1 MSTEAALDKLTAF
14 DYAQLKGEIRNQ
26 YATGDVVVHDGWI
39 LSSTEY
45 RIFIAEAARPALEA
59 EAALKAGPTR

>member
-1 MSTEAALDKLTAF
+1 MTTEAALDKLTAF
-14 DYAQLKGEIRNQ
+14 EYAQLKGEIRNQ
-26 YATGDVVVHDGWI
+26 YVSGDVVVHDGWI

-45 RIFIAEAARPALEA
+45 RMFVAKALGPET

>member
-1 MSTEAALDKLTAF
+1 MSTEAALDKLSAF

-26 YATGDVVVHDGWI
+26 YACGDVVVHDGWI

-45 RIFIAEAARPALEA
+45 RMFIAEAARRGLEA

>member
-1 MSTEAALDKLTAF
+1 MSIEAGLDGLTAF

-26 YATGDVVVHDGWI
+26 YASGDVVVHDGWI

-45 RIFIAEAARPALEA
+45 RMFVEKAPCPGLEA
-59 EAALKAGPTR
+59 EAAPKAGPTR

>member
-26 YATGDVVVHDGWI
+26 YVSGDVVVHDGWI

-45 RIFIAEAARPALEA
+45 RMFIAEAPRPGSEE